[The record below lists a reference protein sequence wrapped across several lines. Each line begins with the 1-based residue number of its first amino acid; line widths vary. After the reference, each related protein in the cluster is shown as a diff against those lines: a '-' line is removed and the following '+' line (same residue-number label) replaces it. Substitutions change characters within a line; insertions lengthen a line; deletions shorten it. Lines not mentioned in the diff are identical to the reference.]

1 MNPDFLSHLKALNV
15 QAVDWLKRHIE
26 ENPLVILSP
35 VFEDYEQHL
44 KEITEKFPPAQL
56 TAPASS
62 SFVPAALKSTGEGE
76 KSGATPFA
84 FGLAAKA
91 NDGPPASSGFKA
103 G

>member
-35 VFEDYEQHL
+35 VFEDYELHL

-56 TAPASS
+56 PAPASS
-62 SFVPAALKSTGEGE
+62 SFAPAAAKSTAEGE
-76 KSGATPFA
+76 KSGATPFS
-84 FGLAAKA
+84 FGLAAKT
-91 NDGPPASSGFKA
+91 NDGPASSGFKA